1 MGEVLLGWKSAGKD
15 WMEGIYWNV
24 VEVCVKEVEV
34 FYGPFDWWLG
44 PE

>member
-1 MGEVLLGWKSAGKD
+1 MLGWKSAGKD

-24 VEVCVKEVEV
+24 VEVCEEVEV